1 MKKDFEMQI
10 ILGKYEIMWYGVV
23 AKKKK
28 KLNPSSLV
36 GDSLA
41 ADRVL
46 KLALVAVL
54 KHVDGDF
61 LKALKQCCLVSLL
74 P

>member
-1 MKKDFEMQI
+1 M
-10 ILGKYEIMWYGVV
+10 VV

-28 KLNPSSLV
+28 KLKTKFI

-46 KLALVAVL
+46 KLTLVAVL

-61 LKALKQCCLVSLL
+61 LKSFKTMLLSITTTLK
-74 P
+74 